1 MNINNLDNLKVEPV
15 DPPSAKDNEFDNIN
29 INSNNSNTFFHA
41 DEKMLGILINED
53 ITTYLEY
60 VNKKYREE
68 KYKDKEYENKLQTV
82 ITKLENERIKS
93 EEDERKAEEAYW
105 KKLNEERKNKYK
117 KIMINDL
124 WNSINKLED
133 TLNRFKF

>member
-1 MNINNLDNLKVEPV
+1 MNVDNLSNLKVEPV
-15 DPPSAKDNEFDNIN
+15 DPPTAKDHEFN
-29 INSNNSNTFFHA
+29 NTFLHA

-60 VNKKYREE
+60 VNKKYREQ
-68 KYKDKEYENKLQTV
+68 KYKDNEYEIKLQAVVNKL
-82 ITKLENERIKS
+82 ESERIKA
-93 EEDERKAEEAYW
+93 EEDTRKAEEAYW
-105 KKLNEERKNKYK
+105 KKLDEERKNKYK
-117 KIMINDL
+117 NIMINDL

>member
-1 MNINNLDNLKVEPV
+1 MNVDNLNLKVEAV
-15 DPPSAKDNEFDNIN
+15 DPPTAKDHEFN
-29 INSNNSNTFFHA
+29 NTFLHA

-68 KYKDKEYENKLQTV
+68 KYKDKEYEMKLQAIV
-82 ITKLENERIKS
+82 TKLEA
-93 EEDERKAEEAYW
+93 DEKKVEEAYW
-105 KKLNEERKNKYK
+105 KKIDEERKNKYK

>member
-1 MNINNLDNLKVEPV
+1 MNVDNLSNLKVEPV
-15 DPPSAKDNEFDNIN
+15 NPPTAKDHEFN
-29 INSNNSNTFFHA
+29 NTFLHA

-60 VNKKYREE
+60 VNKKYREQ
-68 KYKDKEYENKLQTV
+68 KYKDNEYENKLQAI
-82 ITKLENERIKS
+82 ITKLEAEKLKA
-93 EEDERKAEEAYW
+93 EEDERKAAEYERKAEEAYW
-105 KKLNEERKNKYK
+105 KKLDEERKNKYK
-117 KIMINDL
+117 NIMINDL

>member
-1 MNINNLDNLKVEPV
+1 MNVDNLSNLKVEPV
-15 DPPSAKDNEFDNIN
+15 DPPTAKDHEFNN
-29 INSNNSNTFFHA
+29 ANSNTFLHA

-60 VNKKYREE
+60 VNKKYREQ
-68 KYKDKEYENKLQTV
+68 KYKDNEYENKLQAI
-82 ITKLENERIKS
+82 ITKLESEKLKAEEHER
-93 EEDERKAEEAYW
+93 RAEEAYW
-105 KKLNEERKNKYK
+105 KKLDEERKNKYK
-117 KIMINDL
+117 NIMINDL